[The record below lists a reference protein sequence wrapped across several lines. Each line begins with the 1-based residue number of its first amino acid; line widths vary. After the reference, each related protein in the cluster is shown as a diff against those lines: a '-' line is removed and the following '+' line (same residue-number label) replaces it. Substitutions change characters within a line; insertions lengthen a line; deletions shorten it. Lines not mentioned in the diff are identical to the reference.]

1 MSAPGVAQAGG
12 LTKGEIL
19 RIVNNYIGVDG
30 GYLGDFSYRTH
41 SEFYPVYCDL
51 DLDPF
56 QYLEH
61 GTTRERFI
69 VVLERSAPDV
79 QAKIVRGLLA
89 KYPAGSSPLR
99 TDEARDWLIS
109 LAERLERG
117 AVMVPM
123 APLAFTSEVVVRAL
137 DDAETLLKSSGPTS
151 AVDRVHTALHG
162 HLRFLCDEA
171 GIDYD
176 RDDTMVAL
184 LKKLRQQHPRLS
196 DLGARAQDIEAVL
209 RASGSILDALNP
221 VRNNATVAH
230 PNDDLLGR
238 EEAQLV
244 INVGRSLLVYLDS
257 KIALGPVSEPEQ
269 VVRAAP
275 STDYPYEAY
284 DELNDR

>member
-1 MSAPGVAQAGG
+1 MSVVPAAGG

-41 SEFYPVYCDL
+41 SEFYAIYCDL

-56 QYLEH
+56 KILPE

-69 VVLERSAPDV
+69 AVLEKSPPHV
-79 QAKIVRGLLA
+79 QAKIVRGVLA
-89 KYPAGSSPLR
+89 KYPRGSSPLR
-99 TDEARDWLIS
+99 TVEAETWLIS

-117 AVMVPM
+117 AAMVPM
-123 APLAFTSEVVVRAL
+123 PPLAYTSEVVVRAL
-137 DDAETLLKSSGPTS
+137 DDAETLMKTTGPTS

-176 RDDTMVAL
+176 REDTMVGL
-184 LKKLRQQHPRLS
+184 LKKLRAEHPSLQ
-196 DLGARAQDIEAVL
+196 DLGARAQDIETVL
-209 RASGSILDALNP
+209 KASGSILDALNP

-244 INVGRSLLVYLDS
+244 INVGRSLLVYLDG
-257 KIALGPVSEPEQ
+257 KIALGPVTEPER
-269 VVRAAP
+269 VVRSANAL
-275 STDYPYEAY
+275 DYPYEAY
-284 DELNDR
+284 DELNLR